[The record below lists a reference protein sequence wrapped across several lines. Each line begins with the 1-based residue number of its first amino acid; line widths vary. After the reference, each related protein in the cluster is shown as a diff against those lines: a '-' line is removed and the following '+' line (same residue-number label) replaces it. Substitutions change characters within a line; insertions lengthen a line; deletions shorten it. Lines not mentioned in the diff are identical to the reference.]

1 MDTGIVS
8 LDDLEAVAVKVLPK
22 NALDYFRS
30 GAEDMVTL
38 KDNREAFKRS
48 VSYTGHNVILLS
60 SV

>member
-8 LDDLEAVAVKVLPK
+8 LDDLESVAVKVLPK

-48 VSYTGHNVILLS
+48 VLHVRCLML
-60 SV
+60 